1 MLTLLPGV
9 CPSIITVCWGIDSTR
24 LRALWV
30 VHEIWGKSGY
40 LLCHSMKLMMMM
52 TVIVLDVCHSA
63 CVVSLSRPAR
73 SAAFRSLSCQSLVKG
88 LKKKRD
94 SDTDSMNLT
103 FWIGASM
110 LQNEKKQ
117 NNKLWIL
124 SYKQGHRP
132 PHPTPLPQIA
142 AVPSSSCIFAR
153 AKQ

>member
-1 MLTLLPGV
+1 M
-9 CPSIITVCWGIDSTR
+9 
-24 LRALWV
+24 

-110 LQNEKKQ
+110 LQNEKK
-117 NNKLWIL
+117 KKKTVDFIL
-124 SYKQGHRP
+124 QTRASLATPYTAASNSRSPFFLVHFCKSQTIAVIWPRCIKRP
-132 PHPTPLPQIA
+132 LEKMI
-142 AVPSSSCIFAR
+142 SSADSF
-153 AKQ
+153 